1 MPKRPLEQIASVV
14 EIQRSI
20 QTLNRMAETLWG
32 DGRLAEAVALINALD
47 DLSGALEKINQ
58 GDSGEMTLH

>member
-1 MPKRPLEQIASVV
+1 MPKRPLQQTASAA

-20 QTLNRMAETLWG
+20 QTLNRMAESLWG
-32 DGRLAEAVALINALD
+32 DGRLVEAVTLINALD
-47 DLSGALEKINQ
+47 ELSGALDKISK

>member
-1 MPKRPLEQIASVV
+1 MPKHPLEQTASAA

-20 QTLNRMAETLWG
+20 QTLNRMAESLWG

-47 DLSGALEKINQ
+47 DLSGALDKISK